1 MIKKPYI
8 IGSLVIAAVF
18 VLFFA
23 ATGKGQQMSVQSVK
37 EHIEK
42 LWASSGHADAAA
54 EAFVHWDED
63 GEVSASCAKCHSTH
77 GAVNFL
83 TTGSTGAVPLGT
95 TVECEVCHTNPDTGT
110 LRDHTDVVF
119 PSGVKVEGLGP
130 EAICM
135 ECHQGRESGPS
146 VDAYIAGRAADGDTE
161 DTVNTRFS
169 FRNIHYHIA
178 AATQFGSMIN
188 GGYQYSGKTYDYRFA
203 HVTGYNACITCH
215 NPHSLHVDLGPC
227 NTCHTTF
234 SPAGTTEVMDPKD
247 IRYYGSFMDYDGD
260 GDMEE
265 GIYWEID
272 TFKSRFFTAIQA
284 YAREVIGVPIGYDA
298 GSYPYFFVDTN
309 DNGTI
314 DADESTRY
322 ASFSARLLK
331 ACFNYQ
337 VALKDPNSYAHGGK
351 YVIQLMYDSME
362 DLNSALADPVSMEGM
377 HRGDEGHFNGSTEA
391 WRHWDEDGEVS
402 TSCAKCHSATG
413 LQAHVTEG
421 TIADAQHVANGMLCT
436 TCHFSGPPSMTR
448 IEEVKFPSGA
458 VVTLGD
464 NSNYCLECHQ
474 GRGSKYTITRKIAGG
489 DPPYSFSNIHYYPA
503 GASLFGHEVEGGFE
517 YAGKTY
523 VGRNLYANHMGR
535 FDTCIECHMGT
546 KSEHK
551 PLDYTGEMH
560 NVHKPD
566 PRDCVFC
573 HGYDIA
579 QPNPGADPA
588 KFKFSGIR
596 PASIP
601 DLDGDGITSESI
613 EAEIH
618 GLEEELYAALQA
630 EGFRIGVPIVYDA
643 HAYPYFFNDINGNG
657 VPDPEEA
664 TRSNGYSF
672 TAKMLKAAY
681 NYQFSK
687 KEPHAFIH
695 NPIYMA
701 QILADSIIDLGGDAG
716 KYGWR

>member
-1 MIKKPYI
+1 M
-8 IGSLVIAAVF
+8 GRR
-18 VLFFA
+18 
-23 ATGKGQQMSVQSVK
+23 
-37 EHIEK
+37 
-42 LWASSGHADAAA
+42 
-54 EAFVHWDED
+54 
-63 GEVSASCAKCHSTH
+63 EVRFEQARRRP
-77 GAVNFL
+77 
-83 TTGSTGAVPLGT
+83 GSTGAVPLGS

-110 LRDHTDVVF
+110 VRDHTDVVF

-146 VDAYIAGRAADGDTE
+146 VDAYIADRAAEGDDE
-161 DTVNTRFS
+161 DTVNTRLS

-178 AATQFGSMIN
+178 AATQFGTMIN

-234 SPAGTTEVMDPKD
+234 SAAGTSEVTDPKD

-265 GIYWEID
+265 GMYWEID
-272 TFKSRFFTAIQA
+272 TFKSRFFAAIQA

-298 GSYPYFFVDTN
+298 ASYPYFFVDTN

-314 DADESTRY
+314 DADETTRY
-322 ASFSARLLK
+322 ASFSARLVK

-362 DLNSALADPVSMEGM
+362 DLNSAHDNPVSMEGM

-391 WRHWDEDGEVS
+391 WRHWDGDGEVS
-402 TSCAKCHSATG
+402 SGCAQCHSATG
-413 LQAHVTEG
+413 LQIFLSEG
-421 TIADAQHVANGMLCT
+421 TIAEAQPIANGMLCT

-448 IEEVKFPSGA
+448 IEEVEFPSGA

-464 NSNYCLECHQ
+464 NSNYCLVCHQ
-474 GRGSKYTITRKIAGG
+474 GRGSKYTITSKIAGG

-523 VGRNLYANHMGR
+523 VGRNLYPNHMGR
-535 FDTCIECHMGT
+535 FDTCVECHMGT

-560 NVHKPD
+560 NVEKPD

-573 HGYDIA
+573 HGYDIS

-613 EAEIH
+613 EDEIH
-618 GLEEELYAALQA
+618 GLEEGLYAALQV

-643 HAYPYFFNDINGNG
+643 NAYPYFFNDINGNG
-657 VPDPEEA
+657 IADPDEA
-664 TRSNGYSF
+664 TRSNGYTF

-701 QILADSIIDLGGDAG
+701 QILVDGIIDLGGDAG